1 MENISNKSKSE
12 LKAEIKQSKAENK
25 LLKSELAL
33 LRAKN
38 RSLEKQI
45 ADNKATIDTLL
56 EKVEYYFN
64 ELSKAVHVNHKLHQ
78 KINKLRKRHNA
89 LWFQKHAKELDDLI
103 DQVESDDAKDDYEA
117 DVMPDFDSD
126 ADDSCDDQGHERYD
140 LPLASAEEEL
150 DHCKPAV
157 DRLFSSQEDK
167 DVQEDKDE
175 AGQLSVK
182 SDDDHQD

>member
-1 MENISNKSKSE
+1 MENTGNKSKQE
-12 LKAEIKQSKAENK
+12 LRAENK

-45 ADNKATIDTLL
+45 ADDKATIDTLL

-64 ELSKAVHVNHKLHQ
+64 ELSKAVHADHKLHQ

-103 DQVESDDAKDDYEA
+103 DQVEADDAKDDYET

-126 ADDSCDDQGHERYD
+126 TDDSCDDQGHGYYD
-140 LPLASAEEEL
+140 VPLASAEEEL
-150 DHCKPAV
+150 GHCKPAV
-157 DRLFSSQEDK
+157 DRLFSSQKDK
-167 DVQEDKDE
+167 DAQEDKDE

>member
-1 MENISNKSKSE
+1 MENTGNKSKQE
-12 LKAEIKQSKAENK
+12 LRAENK

-45 ADNKATIDTLL
+45 ADDKATIDTLL

-64 ELSKAVHVNHKLHQ
+64 ELSKAVHADHKLHQ

-103 DQVESDDAKDDYEA
+103 DQVESDYAKDDYEA
-117 DVMPDFDSD
+117 DVMPDLDSD
-126 ADDSCDDQGHERYD
+126 ADDSCDDQGRECYNA
-140 LPLASAEEEL
+140 PLVDAEEEL
-150 DHCKPAV
+150 DHYKPAV
-157 DRLFSSQEDK
+157 DRLFSLQEDK
-167 DVQEDKDE
+167 DGQENKVE